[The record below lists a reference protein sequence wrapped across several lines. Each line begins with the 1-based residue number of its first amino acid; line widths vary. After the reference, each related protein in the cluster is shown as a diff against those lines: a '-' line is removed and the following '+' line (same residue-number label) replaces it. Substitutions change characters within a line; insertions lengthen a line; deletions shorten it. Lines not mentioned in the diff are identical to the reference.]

1 MDKTLAIRLSDPLP
15 LSDIWTADGVS
26 IKARGTTLA
35 DARFAS
41 LSAQRRDQSIAM
53 LPSWIIVL
61 SAIELIGFLAFALSI
76 VTAAPEETLI
86 RVSSAPDSRKTLS
99 I

>member
-1 MDKTLAIRLSDPLP
+1 M
-15 LSDIWTADGVS
+15 
-26 IKARGTTLA
+26 A
-35 DARFAS
+35 DARFARV
-41 LSAQRRDQSIAM
+41 SAQMWEQSIAM

-76 VTAAPEETLI
+76 ATAAPEEALI
-86 RVSSAPDSRKTLS
+86 RVSSEPDSGKILS